1 VKRLA
6 TTGLLLGCVLALPSA
21 GQYQPSRARIT
32 GIAHIAVYASDVAKA
47 RIFYKDVLGLA
58 EVVDSGLPTGSAVF
72 RIGERQF
79 VEVRPEPATA
89 TDRLDHVALETDDAA
104 MLLRGLKQRGLAV
117 PAEVTKTPAGDLSFK
132 MEDPDGHSLVFILYL
147 PAGLQ
152 ARARGT
158 PVAAAAISA
167 SLRHVGVLV
176 GALEPSLAFY
186 RTNFAFSETWRGS
199 RDGQVLNWVNLKVP
213 DGEDYLELMLYKDLP
228 APTERG
234 TAHHLCLFVSDIEAA
249 KAAVAVR
256 TAKAGYT
263 RPLEIRTGVNRKRQM
278 NLYDPD
284 GTRAELMEPHTIDG
298 VPTPSATAAPP
309 RK

>member
-6 TTGLLLGCVLALPSA
+6 ATGLLLGCVVALPSA
-21 GQYQPSRARIT
+21 GTPGPQRARLT
-32 GIAHIAVYASDVAKA
+32 GIAHLAVYAHDVAKA
-47 RIFYKDVLGLA
+47 RIFYKDMLGLA
-58 EVVDSGLPTGSAVF
+58 EVVDPRLPNGSAVF
-72 RIGERQF
+72 RIGDRQF
-79 VEVRPEPATA
+79 VEVRPETEPA

-117 PAEVTKTPAGDLSFK
+117 PASVTKTPTGDLSFTMK
-132 MEDPDGHSLVFILYL
+132 DPDGHVLEFIQYL
-147 PAGLQ
+147 PGGLR
-152 ARARGT
+152 ARARET
-158 PVAAAAISA
+158 PVPAAAISA
-167 SLRHVGVLV
+167 SMAHVGVLV
-176 GALEPSLAFY
+176 GALQPSLAFY
-186 RTNFAFSETWRGS
+186 RDVLGFGETWRGS

-234 TAHHLCLFVSDIEAA
+234 TAHHLCLFVPDIEAA
-249 KAAVAVR
+249 KTTLAAR
-256 TAKAGYT
+256 IEKAGYV

-284 GTRAELMEPHTIDG
+284 GTRAELMEPRTIDG

-309 RK
+309 R